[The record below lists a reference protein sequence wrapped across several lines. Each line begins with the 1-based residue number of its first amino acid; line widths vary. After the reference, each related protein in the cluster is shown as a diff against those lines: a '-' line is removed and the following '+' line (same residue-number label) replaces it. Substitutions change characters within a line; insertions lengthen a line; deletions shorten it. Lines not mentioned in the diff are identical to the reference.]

1 MIVCD
6 NLCRCFSLVVFAQLA
21 LASPQLFPSQFAETV
36 TEDMNQF
43 LSETYPEVI
52 RTYEEEKECVW
63 ATLLPYIKLF
73 YIPPSLRKDSL
84 TSGPQ
89 FHELFQASER
99 MILFFLHSKMSRQYS
114 HDILVK
120 EGLVDYVVAL
130 PWHTSTG
137 SRSMADAVV
146 AELCSHVKLQPPKL
160 CSIVQAKLA
169 KLHFGLKKVV
179 ACHSP
184 VDLIRSVNQ
193 CAS

>member
-1 MIVCD
+1 M
-6 NLCRCFSLVVFAQLA
+6 FAQLA
-21 LASPQLFPSQFAETV
+21 LASPQLFPAQFVETV
-36 TEDMNQF
+36 TEDMNRF

-73 YIPPSLRKDSL
+73 YVPPSLRKDSD
-84 TSGPQ
+84 SSCPH
-89 FHELFQASER
+89 FRELVQASER
-99 MILFFLHSKMSRQYS
+99 MILFFLHSKMSRRYS

-120 EGLVDYVVAL
+120 EGLVDYVVSL
-130 PWHTSTG
+130 PWHTSAG

-146 AELCSHVKLQPPKL
+146 AELHSHVKLQPPKL

-169 KLHFGLKKVV
+169 RLHFGLEKVV

-184 VDLIRSVNQ
+184 VDLIRSLNQ